1 MAKTRQVPVVIVGG
15 GPVGLVLAIDLAH
28 RGVATAV
35 LESSETPRSFP
46 KGNTHNS
53 RTMEH
58 YRRLG
63 LADRIRQVGLPADY
77 PTDVGYFTT
86 LNGFELARIRMPS
99 SHAKVARA
107 RDAGPLDQ
115 VPEPIHRAN
124 QMYVEAILFER
135 ASSLGPVDLLY
146 GWKCT
151 GFSNADD
158 GVQVQAEHVET
169 GERAELRCDYLAGCD
184 GGQSLVRRSLGI
196 RYEGESTLDQPFFGG
211 PMLSTHLRI
220 PRLYERVAAAPSW
233 QYWIVNPE
241 CRTLLYALNGA
252 DQFLLQT
259 RPVAGEHEQLDETAT
274 RLVRRSAG
282 CDLDVEILGHGT
294 WTAGQALV
302 AESFGTGRVFLCGDS
317 AHLFTPTGGFGMNTG
332 IDDAANLAWKL
343 AASVHG
349 WGGPS
354 LLASYEAERKPVAIR
369 NTNAAHRLARNVGEV
384 PVSRALEDDTESGAA
399 ARADASAF
407 LSTFGEEFASLGIQL
422 GARYDGS
429 ALIVPDGTSAPPDD
443 PAVYVPTACPGG
455 RTPHFRLGDGQSL
468 FDRLDSG
475 FTLLCFGAVSDDS
488 RRLQASA
495 RERGVPLAL
504 LPVDVAGA
512 RELYERDHALVRPDQ
527 HVAWRGDSVP
537 AGPTDL
543 LDRVTGWSSN
553 RAD

>member
-1 MAKTRQVPVVIVGG
+1 
-15 GPVGLVLAIDLAH
+15 
-28 RGVATAV
+28 
-35 LESSETPRSFP
+35 
-46 KGNTHNS
+46 
-53 RTMEH
+53 MEH

-99 SHAKVARA
+99 SHAKLARA

-135 ASSLGPVDLLY
+135 ASSLGPIDLLH
-146 GWKCT
+146 GWQCT
-151 GFSNADD
+151 GFSSADD

-169 GERAELRCDYLAGCD
+169 GERTELRCDYLAGCD

-211 PMLSTHLRI
+211 PMVSTHVRI
-220 PRLYERVAAAPSW
+220 PRLYERVAAAPCW

-252 DQFLLQT
+252 DEFLLQT
-259 RPVAGEHEQLDETAT
+259 RPAASEHEQLDETAT

-302 AESFGTGRVFLCGDS
+302 AESFGGGRVFLCGDS

-384 PVSRALEDDTESGAA
+384 PVSRAMEDDTEAGAA
-399 ARADASAF
+399 ARADASTF

-429 ALIVPDGTSAPPDD
+429 PLIVPDGTSAPPTTIPPSTCRP
-443 PAVYVPTACPGG
+443 PARAAG
-455 RTPHFRLGDGQSL
+455 TPHFRLGDGQSL
-468 FDRLDSG
+468 FDRLGAG
-475 FTLLCFGAVSDDS
+475 FTLLCFDAVSDDA

-512 RELYERDHALVRPDQ
+512 RELYERDYALVRPDQ
-527 HVAWRGDSVP
+527 HVAWRGDRVP
-537 AGPTDL
+537 EDADVL

>member
-1 MAKTRQVPVVIVGG
+1 MAETRQVPVVIVGG
-15 GPVGLVLAIDLAH
+15 GPVGLVLAIDLAQ
-28 RGVATAV
+28 RGVATTV
-35 LESSETPRSFP
+35 LESSPTPRSFP
-46 KGNTHNS
+46 KGNTHNA

-99 SHAKVARA
+99 SHEKLERA
-107 RDAGPLDQ
+107 HDPGSLDQ
-115 VPEPIHRAN
+115 APEPIHRAN

-135 ASSLGPVDLLY
+135 AKSLSPIDLLY
-146 GWKCT
+146 GWQCA
-151 GFSNADD
+151 GFSSADD
-158 GVQVQAEHVET
+158 GVRVQAEHVET
-169 GERAELRCDYLAGCD
+169 GERTELRCDYLAGCD

-211 PMLSTHLRI
+211 PMVSTHVRI
-220 PRLYERVAAAPSW
+220 PRLYERVAAAPCW
-233 QYWIVNPE
+233 QYWIVNPG

-252 DQFLLQT
+252 DEFLLQT
-259 RPVAGEHEQLDETAT
+259 RPDASEHERLDETAT

-302 AESFGTGRVFLCGDS
+302 AESFGGGRVFLCGDS

-354 LLASYEAERKPVAIR
+354 LLASYETERKPVAIR

-384 PVSRALEDDTESGAA
+384 PVSHAMEDDTEAGAA
-399 ARADASAF
+399 ARAEASAF

-429 ALIVPDGTSAPPDD
+429 PLVASDGTSPPNDD

-455 RTPHFRLGDGQSL
+455 RSPHFRLAGGQSL
-468 FDRLDSG
+468 FDRLGAG
-475 FTLLCFGAVSDDS
+475 FTLLCFGAVVDDA

-512 RELYERDHALVRPDQ
+512 RELYERDRALVRPDQ
-527 HVAWRGDSVP
+527 HVAWRGDRVP
-537 AGPTDL
+537 EDTGAL

>member
-1 MAKTRQVPVVIVGG
+1 M
-15 GPVGLVLAIDLAH
+15 
-28 RGVATAV
+28 
-35 LESSETPRSFP
+35 
-46 KGNTHNS
+46 
-53 RTMEH
+53 
-58 YRRLG
+58 
-63 LADRIRQVGLPADY
+63 
-77 PTDVGYFTT
+77 
-86 LNGFELARIRMPS
+86 
-99 SHAKVARA
+99 
-107 RDAGPLDQ
+107 
-115 VPEPIHRAN
+115 
-124 QMYVEAILFER
+124 
-135 ASSLGPVDLLY
+135 
-146 GWKCT
+146 
-151 GFSNADD
+151 
-158 GVQVQAEHVET
+158 
-169 GERAELRCDYLAGCD
+169 RCDYLAGCD

-211 PMLSTHLRI
+211 PMVSTHVRI

-252 DQFLLQT
+252 DEFLLQT
-259 RPVAGEHEQLDETAT
+259 RPGASEHEQLDETAT

-302 AESFGTGRVFLCGDS
+302 AESFGGGRVFLCGDS

-384 PVSRALEDDTESGAA
+384 PVSPAMEDDTEAGVA
-399 ARADASAF
+399 ARAEASAF

-429 ALIVPDGTSAPPDD
+429 RPRRSDGTSLPNDDPPSTCRLPALVVAPPISASATDSR
-443 PAVYVPTACPGG
+443 C
-455 RTPHFRLGDGQSL
+455 
-468 FDRLDSG
+468 FDRLELRVHARS
-475 FTLLCFGAVSDDS
+475 
-488 RRLQASA
+488 ASA
-495 RERGVPLAL
+495 RWRTTRAASRRAPAS
-504 LPVDVAGA
+504 VASRSRFCRWTSPA
-512 RELYERDHALVRPDQ
+512 RASSTSATTRSYAPISTSPGEATP
-527 HVAWRGDSVP
+527 S
-537 AGPTDL
+537 PTDPKCL